1 MHDEQARG
9 AHQLDRSLLKASA
22 PRKVSYSVV
31 TLDTSLAGG
40 VGGGWGL
47 DQAQPGWKRGND
59 DVGKG

>member
-9 AHQLDRSLLKASA
+9 AHQVERSRLKARA
-22 PRKVSYSVV
+22 PQKVLDSVV

-40 VGGGWGL
+40 VGGGWVL

-59 DVGKG
+59 DVG